1 MTNALKVQKLAITA
15 FITVVMAFLFLN
27 LFTVQAH
34 AAGLLDETIDTA
46 HEFSRYPIDNYQLDF
61 MWILRGIGCRGTGWM
76 VSAKRRS
83 MQFTC
88 LQTSCGR

>member
-46 HEFSRYPIDNYQLDF
+46 HEFSLSLIH
-61 MWILRGIGCRGTGWM
+61 I
-76 VSAKRRS
+76 
-83 MQFTC
+83 
-88 LQTSCGR
+88 